1 MQQNLIRVLAS
12 LRRTLCPEYDNS
24 MTLCFAS
31 ETRVLLELH
40 HSNLDRPKCWGNY
53 GGKRA
58 QTSGAGIHASRELH
72 VQTPQSLVVAFT
84 SLRCNVVLMSWRMF
98 RRKNVIPL

>member
-40 HSNLDRPKCWGNY
+40 HSNLDRPNA
-53 GGKRA
+53 GGTTVENGLKLQA
-58 QTSGAGIHASRELH
+58 LGYMQVGS
-72 VQTPQSLVVAFT
+72 F
-84 SLRCNVVLMSWRMF
+84 MS
-98 RRKNVIPL
+98 KLPNH